1 MGVCSRKWNLK
12 TFYQIDQKQN
22 VFYIALNLIDTVLFK
37 TYLFY
42 PDTLFKLQEQEIEI
56 IKNNK
61 DENNITMFII
71 EFISIQESDQL
82 REHEFIFMHLQPWL
96 GSQRWEFKSVTTK
109 RIANR
114 YNVIFKGLNIIF
126 QTPLP
131 MIPLYIC

>member
-1 MGVCSRKWNLK
+1 M
-12 TFYQIDQKQN
+12 
-22 VFYIALNLIDTVLFK
+22 LFK

-82 REHEFIFMHLQPWL
+82 REHEFIFMHLQP
-96 GSQRWEFKSVTTK
+96 
-109 RIANR
+109 
-114 YNVIFKGLNIIF
+114 
-126 QTPLP
+126 
-131 MIPLYIC
+131 